1 MRTLIGAT
9 KQTSVRK
16 QIVEDVFDT
25 MENDERIMRNY
36 EISFLTNIARKV
48 GSGKF
53 DKSKLPKLMEYLY
66 TNNRDH
72 LINKYQRFYDQSLKL
87 NPAERKELADMWSD
101 KAIDDI
107 SDNYDELYNGRTGK
121 YEPIKKFTKGKKIA
135 GIFLK

>member
-9 KQTSVRK
+9 KQTNVRER
-16 QIVEDVFDT
+16 IVDDVFDI
-25 MENDERIMRNY
+25 MENDERVMRNY

-53 DKSKLPKLMEYLY
+53 DKTKLPKLMEYLY

-72 LINKYQRFYDQSLKL
+72 LINKYQRFYDDSLKL
-87 NPAERKELADMWSD
+87 NPAERKKLADMWSD
-101 KAIDDI
+101 KAIDDLGE
-107 SDNYDELYNGRTGK
+107 YDELYNGRTGK